1 MTQVV
6 LTPEAEN
13 DLVQI
18 WQFTAVMY
26 GVDQA
31 DDYLSQLATGMRQLT
46 EYPLLGSNYDHV
58 LSGYRRLIIERHAIF
73 YKTNSNEILVIR
85 VLHQDMDA
93 PRTLNLI

>member
-6 LTPEAEN
+6 LTPKAEN

-18 WQFTAVMY
+18 WQFTAATY
-26 GVDQA
+26 GVNQA
-31 DDYLSQLATGMRQLT
+31 DDYLSQLAAGMQQLS

-73 YKTNSNEILVIR
+73 YKLNSSEILAIR

-93 PRTLNLI
+93 QRNLNLA